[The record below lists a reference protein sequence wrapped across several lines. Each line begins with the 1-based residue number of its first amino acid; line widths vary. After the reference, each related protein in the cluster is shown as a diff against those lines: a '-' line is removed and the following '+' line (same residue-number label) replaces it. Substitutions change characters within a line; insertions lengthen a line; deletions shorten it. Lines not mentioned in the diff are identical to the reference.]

1 LEKGVVDQ
9 IEMALNKPKLGK
21 GDRAAARN
29 CELSAYVRESGP
41 RCSVFGATFISC
53 LLACALCLGVSPT
66 LAGKKKYPSP
76 PPEFFQANRIG
87 KPVVIARG
95 DILSV
100 RFYYEPKLNQTVRV
114 RQDGKISL
122 DLFQGIDVAGL
133 EPEALQQKLTEMY
146 VHELTNP
153 GITVAVDSQANNA
166 VYVTGEVLVPGAK
179 EVHANMTVGMV
190 LALSQVI
197 HKNANPKSVFL
208 IRATEDAKYRV
219 YKLNASV
226 PGGDGADVQVVP
238 GDVYFVPR
246 SGIVKADDFMEHY
259 VRQLLPGSLSA
270 ATDVLFTPGSPLTTA
285 AAATH

>member
-1 LEKGVVDQ
+1 MALNRPKLEKG
-9 IEMALNKPKLGK
+9 G
-21 GDRAAARN
+21 GAAGWNR
-29 CELSAYVRESGP
+29 ELSARVRESGP
-41 RCSVFGATFISC
+41 QCSVFGAIGIAC
-53 LLACALCLGVSPT
+53 LFACALCMGVSPV

-76 PPEFFQANRIG
+76 PPEFFHSNGIG
-87 KPVVIARG
+87 KPVVIAPG
-95 DILSV
+95 DMLSV

-133 EPEALQQKLTEMY
+133 APEALQQKLTELY

-153 GITVAVDSQANNA
+153 GITVDVDSQANSS
-166 VYVTGEVLVPGAK
+166 VYVTGEVLQPGAK
-179 EVHANMTVGMV
+179 EIRPNLTVGMV
-190 LALSQVI
+190 LAMSQVI
-197 HKNANPKSVFL
+197 QKSANTKSVFL

-219 YKLNASV
+219 YKLNTAL

-259 VRQLLPGSLSA
+259 VRQLLPGSLNA
-270 ATDVLFTPGSPLTTA
+270 AADVLFTPGNVVTSG
-285 AAATH
+285 AAATQ

>member
-1 LEKGVVDQ
+1 
-9 IEMALNKPKLGK
+9 MALNKPKLEK
-21 GDRAAARN
+21 SDRAAGGN
-29 CELSAYVRESGP
+29 CELSARVRESGP
-41 RCSVFGATFISC
+41 QCNAFGAICISC
-53 LLACALCLGVSPT
+53 LFGCALCLSVSPA

-76 PPEFFQANRIG
+76 PPEFFQPNRIG

-95 DILSV
+95 DMLSV

-133 EPEALQQKLTEMY
+133 EPEALQQKLTELY

-153 GITVAVDSQANNA
+153 GITVDVDSQANNS
-166 VYVTGEVLVPGAK
+166 VYVTGEVLQPGAK
-179 EVHANMTVGMV
+179 EIHANMTVGMV
-190 LALSQVI
+190 LAMSQVI
-197 HKNANPKSVFL
+197 QKSANTKSVFL
-208 IRATEDAKYRV
+208 IRATEDPKYRV
-219 YKLNASV
+219 YKLNASL
-226 PGGDGADVQVVP
+226 PGGDGADVQVAP

-259 VRQLLPGSLSA
+259 VRQLLPGSLNA
-270 ATDVLFTPGSPLTTA
+270 ATDVLFTPGNPVLASG